1 MPAYSS
7 NFKKVVNAV
16 SSAEQTVIMLIINQ
30 AALEE
35 PIYVVNDKANL
46 ISNGITYIG
55 LGFNI
60 TLPSDPQTGDPTATL
75 SIDNVSQDL
84 MEWLEVSNGAPGTT
98 VTIQSALLSNPDNIE
113 WSMTLNLINISANNK
128 SVSGTLAYNNLAQL
142 SATNRTY
149 SPQLAPGLY

>member
-16 SSAEQTVIMLIINQ
+16 SSTEQTVIMLIINQ

-46 ISNGITYIG
+46 VSNGITYIG